1 MLIIFFY
8 RKPIL
13 FRVIGQMIKPKMRF
27 NKFVPPSRP
36 KYEELDSW
44 AAHPLLGNGPEK
56 LMPVEENPKDLKSA
70 AVFYIHPTGYF
81 GKTWNATI
89 DRDTP
94 HFERTMGMLAGQ
106 ASAFNLSCDIYAP
119 EYRLSL
125 IHI

>member
-1 MLIIFFY
+1 MLIVFFY

-13 FRVIGQMIKPKMRF
+13 FRVIGQMIKPEMRF

-56 LMPVEENPKDLKSA
+56 LMPVEENPNDLKSA

-89 DRDTP
+89 DKDTACLLYTSPSPRDREKSRMP
-94 HFERTMGMLAGQ
+94 S
-106 ASAFNLSCDIYAP
+106 SA
-119 EYRLSL
+119 
-125 IHI
+125 

>member
-1 MLIIFFY
+1 
-8 RKPIL
+8 
-13 FRVIGQMIKPKMRF
+13 MIKPEMRF

-56 LMPVEENPKDLKSA
+56 LMPVIENPNDLKSA

-89 DRDTP
+89 DKGTA
-94 HFERTMGMLAGQ
+94 HFERTQGMLAGQ
-106 ASAFNLSCDIYAP
+106 ASVFNSSCDIYAP
-119 EYRLSL
+119 LYRHATFFSFYD
-125 IHI
+125 